1 MIRLPG
7 IRRVMHID
15 RAPSAVEHAVDDE
28 LQFHLDEAIRELV
41 AQGYSPD
48 EARREARRR
57 FGDVTRTREHL
68 ASIDR
73 AITSSRQRGEWFAG
87 LGQDVRH
94 AWRGLRHTPA
104 FSAGVVL
111 TLALGIGA
119 TTAMVGIVDQL
130 LFRPPRY
137 LPAPASVHQLY
148 FAITQGG
155 TEHAQSSMQ
164 YRRYRDV
171 VDWSRSLDQVVAYTD
186 EQLVVGRG
194 EGAADRNVVGA
205 SASLWTMF
213 GARPAIGRFYTAT
226 EDAPPASARV
236 AVLSYAYWQSAY
248 GGRRSVLDSTLVV
261 GANRYRVIG
270 VAPRG
275 FNGFSLE
282 MPAMFV
288 PIAAIGADQF
298 GSAFPPGGPSWDR
311 TYSLTFIEVYARSR
325 PGVSDA
331 AVASDLTGVFRRSQA
346 ERQLEQ
352 PGVTSVAAG
361 HPRAVLSSV
370 SDRRGPEPGPESKV
384 GLWLVGVSVI
394 VLLIACAN
402 VANLLLARAIG
413 RRRETAV
420 RVALGAG
427 RARLLR
433 QVLTESIVLA
443 LIGGAGAVAVA
454 QWGGAA
460 VRLSFARNFAWTTV
474 TTDPRILLFTAAVA
488 VATGVITGALAGLSA
503 MRGDLADALKAGARE
518 GHGRQSVART
528 TLVLVQAAL
537 SVVLLVGAGLF
548 VRSLRHVQEV
558 DLGFDAEHL
567 LWAQPQLRGGTL
579 DSAHDAQLRAA
590 LVARA
595 DHTPGV
601 DAATQMVSVPFRRQ
615 WDPDLFVNG
624 SDSVARAAQLEGQSV
639 SAQYFATVGTRIL
652 RGRPISTI
660 DRIGMPLVTVV
671 SESMAQRL
679 WPAQDPI
686 GKCMRL
692 RSDTLPCFSVVGV
705 AENIKTSSLGDEP
718 QYQFYVSAEQTGMT
732 GGLFVRTHAPAS
744 TQAEL
749 VRRSMQAI
757 MPDPAYV
764 RVTPMSEILDPALA
778 SWRLGARM
786 FTMFGVLALI
796 VASVGLY
803 SVIAYGVARRTHEIG
818 VRIALGASARRLVAH
833 VVRQG
838 LLIAG
843 VGIVIGAVPAV
854 LSGRWIAPLLF
865 KESPHDPVVFGA
877 VAIVILAVAVVASW
891 APAVRA
897 AHVNPVEALRSD

>member
-1 MIRLPG
+1 MIRIAG
-7 IRRVMHID
+7 IRRAMRID
-15 RAPSAVEHAVDDE
+15 RAPRGVEHAVDDE
-28 LQFHLDEAIRELV
+28 LQFHFDETIRELV
-41 AQGYSPD
+41 AQGHSPD
-48 EARREARRR
+48 EARREAQHR
-57 FGDVTRTREHL
+57 FGDVRRVREQL
-68 ASIDR
+68 ASIDH
-73 AITSSRQRGEWFAG
+73 ATTSSRQRAEWFAG

-94 AWRGLRHTPA
+94 ALRGLRHTPA
-104 FSAGVVL
+104 FTAGVVL

-137 LPAPASVHQLY
+137 LSNASSVHQLY

-155 TEHAQSSMQ
+155 TEHARPTMQ

-171 VDWSRSLDQVVAYTD
+171 VDWSRSLDQVVAYSD
-186 EQLVVGRG
+186 EQLVVGLG
-194 EGAADRNVVGA
+194 DGAADRSVVGA

-213 GARPAIGRFYTAT
+213 AVHPVIGRFYSPL
-226 EDAPPASARV
+226 EDAPPAGARV

-248 GGRRSVLDSTLVV
+248 GGSRSVLDSSLVV

-275 FNGFSLE
+275 FNAFSLE
-282 MPAMFV
+282 MPVMFV
-288 PIAAIGADQF
+288 PIAAIAADQY
-298 GSAFPPGGPSWDR
+298 GSAFPAGGPSWDR
-311 TYSLTFIEVYARSR
+311 TYALTFLELYARSR
-325 PGVSDA
+325 AGLSDA

-346 ERQLEQ
+346 ERKLEQ

-370 SDRRGPEPGPESKV
+370 SDRRGPNPGPESKV

-433 QVLTESIVLA
+433 QVLTESVVLS

-454 QWGGAA
+454 QWGGA
-460 VRLSFARNFAWTTV
+460 VLRLSFARKVAWTSV
-474 TTDPRILLFTAAVA
+474 TTDPRILLFTAALA
-488 VATGVITGALAGLSA
+488 IATGIITGALAGLSA

-548 VRSLRHVQEV
+548 VRSLRNVQDV

-567 LWAQPQLRGGTL
+567 LWAQPQLRGVTL

-595 DHTPGV
+595 QHTPGV
-601 DAATQMVSVPFRRQ
+601 DAATQMVSVPFRRE

-624 SDSVARAAQLEGQSV
+624 SDSVSSSAQLEGQGV
-639 SAQYFATVGTRIL
+639 SAGYFATVGTRIL
-652 RGRPISTI
+652 RGRPISAM

-671 SESMAQRL
+671 SQSMAERL

-692 RSDTLPCFSVVGV
+692 RSDTTPCFSVVGI

-718 QYQFYVSAEQTGMT
+718 QYQFYVSAEQAGMT
-732 GGLFVRTHAPAS
+732 GGMFVRTQAAAS
-744 TQAEL
+744 TQAEQ

-757 MPDPAYV
+757 MPGPAYI
-764 RVTPMSEILDPALA
+764 RVTPMSEILDPAVG

-796 VASVGLY
+796 VAWVGLY

-818 VRIALGASARRLVAH
+818 VRIALGASAPRLVAH

-838 LLIAG
+838 LLIAAAG
-843 VGIVIGAVPAV
+843 VVLGAIPAV

-877 VAIVILAVAVVASW
+877 VALAILVVAVVASW
-891 APAVRA
+891 APALRA
-897 AHVNPVEALRSD
+897 AHVNPIEALRSD